1 MQCSAYSNFRRG
13 TTHTRKRH
21 FRSYFGSAVAASY
34 STINQRFKSSS
45 HRRCPYNRGLE
56 FIRFFRCIRYWN
68 WTARLP
74 TLSVSLARLNTHMKG
89 LPYKIAGLLLIL
101 FSLTYGLW
109 SEVPELPIIEQSI
122 RNLFYHVSMW
132 FAMVVM
138 MAVSFGNAI
147 GFLSSENMARD
158 RRSISLAETGMF
170 FSVMGLLTGM
180 LWAKFTWG
188 AWWTNDPKLNGTAI
202 TMLIYMAYFVLRNT
216 IDDPRKRARISAVY
230 NIFAFVMMIV
240 FIGILPRMTDSL
252 HPGNGGNPGFNS
264 YDLDNRLR
272 LVFYPAVLGW
282 ILVGT
287 WIASLRYRLRNL
299 EE

>member
-1 MQCSAYSNFRRG
+1 
-13 TTHTRKRH
+13 
-21 FRSYFGSAVAASY
+21 
-34 STINQRFKSSS
+34 
-45 HRRCPYNRGLE
+45 
-56 FIRFFRCIRYWN
+56 
-68 WTARLP
+68 
-74 TLSVSLARLNTHMKG
+74 MKG
-89 LPYKIAGLLLIL
+89 LPYKIPGLLLIL

-287 WIASLRYRLRNL
+287 WIASLRYRIRNL

>member
-1 MQCSAYSNFRRG
+1 
-13 TTHTRKRH
+13 
-21 FRSYFGSAVAASY
+21 
-34 STINQRFKSSS
+34 
-45 HRRCPYNRGLE
+45 
-56 FIRFFRCIRYWN
+56 
-68 WTARLP
+68 
-74 TLSVSLARLNTHMKG
+74 MKG
-89 LPYKIAGLLLIL
+89 LPYKIAGLLLII

-109 SEVPELPIIEQSI
+109 TEVPELPIIEQSI

-132 FAMVVM
+132 FAMVAM
-138 MAVSFGNAI
+138 MAASFGNAI

-202 TMLIYMAYFVLRNT
+202 TMLIYLAYFVLRNS
-216 IDDPRKRARISAVY
+216 IDDPRKRARISGVY

-240 FIGILPRMTDSL
+240 FIGILLRMTDSL

-287 WIASLRYRLRNL
+287 WIASLRYRLRTL